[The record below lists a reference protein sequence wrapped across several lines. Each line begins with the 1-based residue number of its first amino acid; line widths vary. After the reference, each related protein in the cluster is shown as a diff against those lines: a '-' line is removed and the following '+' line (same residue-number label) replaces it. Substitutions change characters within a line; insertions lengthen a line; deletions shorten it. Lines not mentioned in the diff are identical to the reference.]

1 MKTPYEKQVTTKLI
15 EEGKFAENI
24 IHFCKNEKNLKML
37 FEYLKDNDKMI
48 KINEESNNINFNFF
62 YCLDNLI
69 TYDSEIINFIYSH
82 NFINCAYEYFNIKQE
97 NDRKIIIDLKIIYDL
112 IDNYINGPENQNIE
126 PISDKLEELKEKVEK
141 EYLDIF
147 NNRKDIVELF
157 DLKDNINY
165 VNIKKIYSKILIN
178 LFEEQKFEDYDYVND
193 ILQSL
198 EVDSNYVDSETIEQI
213 KALINSGNFQ
223 NVFEITKD
231 NCTNPKIINFL
242 YFLLVD
248 ILNGP
253 SDLQNF
259 AFLSKAKKIFE
270 EFFDI
275 QNMKK
280 LSLNLPVGLRKR
292 FEKVIEI
299 FKTYETSF
307 TESCDLKTCFNNQTY
322 IKVKYDNNIKKKNN
336 DKKDVRLCETLLSTF
351 NKHIIKRYEEY
362 FGYDIDG
369 IKLFD
374 AYNFYS
380 NEKNDKYFDEHSN
393 NVEYFLENDSS
404 TSFQEYLFSNST
416 KLISMKYIFKDNNE
430 IKYFLEDLKIF
441 KEYFPYDVLIK
452 IIKIEKI
459 IFVIVSI
466 LLRCDYLH
474 CFLKLENREQKL

>member
-1 MKTPYEKQVTTKLI
+1 MKIEIYFLNSKLTTEIEKDIKVYDLLLDLKNYFKMRDTNFILFDSNKKQMKETDIISNKKNSILSFYLI
-15 EEGKFAENI
+15 KSNI
-24 IHFCKNEKNLKML
+24 QIIPQNKNEEKKNKNTNISELIMKCTGARKPL
-37 FEYLKDNDKMI
+37 EKKNIPGDRNFSFFDFF
-48 KINEESNNINFNFF
+48 NNGNNNNQQI
-62 YCLDNLI
+62 
-69 TYDSEIINFIYSH
+69 
-82 NFINCAYEYFNIKQE
+82 
-97 NDRKIIIDLKIIYDL
+97 R
-112 IDNYINGPENQNIE
+112 ENQNDSFDRLLNIIQFFQE
-126 PISDKLEELKEKVEK
+126 SGIRPGRIQNNTPVEADEKALRELQ
-141 EYLDIF
+141 DMGF
-147 NNRKDIVELF
+147 A
-157 DLKDNINY
+157 
-165 VNIKKIYSKILIN
+165 
-178 LFEEQKFEDYDYVND
+178 EDRAR
-193 ILQSL
+193 Q
-198 EVDSNYVDSETIEQI
+198 
-213 KALINSGNFQ
+213 ALINSGNFQ

-259 AFLSKAKKIFE
+259 SFLSKAKKIFE

-322 IKVKYDNNIKKKNN
+322 IKVKCEKNIKKKNN
-336 DKKDVRLCETLLSTF
+336 EKKDVRLCETLLSTF

-404 TSFQEYLFSNST
+404 TSFLEYLFSNST
-416 KLISMKYIFKDNNE
+416 KFISMKYIFKDNNE
-430 IKYFLEDLKIF
+430 IKYFIEDLNIF
-441 KEYFPYDVLIK
+441 KEYFPYDVHIK
-452 IIKIEKI
+452 IIRIEKI

-466 LLRCDYLH
+466 FLRCDYLH